1 MGNMEPTINSIVIS
15 EIKKN
20 LKEIGN
26 LTLDL
31 CGSQNSNP
39 KTRDKAQKIN
49 KLAHQMYE
57 LVLMEENS
65 RRKELTMPCFEGDG
79 VSQV

>member
-1 MGNMEPTINSIVIS
+1 MENMEPTINSIVIS

-31 CGSQNSNP
+31 CGSQNPNP
-39 KTRDKAQKIN
+39 ETRDKAQKIN

-57 LVLMEENS
+57 LILMEENS
-65 RRKELTMPCFEGDG
+65 TRQELTMSCFEGDG
-79 VSQV
+79 VSQT

>member
-1 MGNMEPTINSIVIS
+1 MEPTLNSIAIS
-15 EIKKN
+15 SLKSD
-20 LKEIGN
+20 LKEIGD
-26 LTLDL
+26 LTVGL
-31 CGSQNSNP
+31 CGSSNP
-39 KTRDKAQKIN
+39 DPKIRSNAQKIN

>member
-1 MGNMEPTINSIVIS
+1 MEPTINSIVIS

-31 CGSQNSNP
+31 CGSQNPSP
-39 KTRDKAQKIN
+39 EARDKAQKIN
-49 KLAHQMYE
+49 KLAHEMYE
-57 LVLMEENS
+57 LIWLEENS
-65 RRKELTMPCFEGDG
+65 QKQEVTINSLKEAG
-79 VSQV
+79 VNQF

>member
-1 MGNMEPTINSIVIS
+1 MEPTINGIVVS

-31 CGSQNSNP
+31 CGSQNPNP
-39 KTRDKAQKIN
+39 ETRTKAQEIN
-49 KLAHQMYE
+49 KLAHEMYE
-57 LVLMEENS
+57 LIWLEENS
-65 RRKELTMPCFEGDG
+65 HKQEVSMKSLKEAG
-79 VSQV
+79 VNQP